1 MANSCWMF
9 QKPASYDAVKSDVV
23 NGVRRLREL
32 KVFEVSIVVAPMNEL
47 AVVTAVNLANRM
59 WEQVKTFRTI
69 LAECRKS
76 FA

>member
-1 MANSCWMF
+1 
-9 QKPASYDAVKSDVV
+9 
-23 NGVRRLREL
+23 LREL
-32 KVFEVSIVVAPMNEL
+32 KLFEVSIVVAPMNEL
-47 AVVTAVNLANRM
+47 AVVTAVNQANRM